1 MTIEIL
7 IASVLLSF
15 FAVGGLA
22 SASGRSWLKWTGL
35 ASLASPL
42 LAGAVLLASII
53 VYGRGDCRNDDVLT
67 KVGVA
72 Q

>member
-1 MTIEIL
+1 MTIEDPDCQRT
-7 IASVLLSF
+7 ASF

-22 SASGRSWLKWTGL
+22 SASGRSWLKWPGL